1 MAAYKISERISA
13 GVALLVAIV
22 GQLNSLVF
30 GISSFGISPDRLSIL
45 LYIPLAAVL
54 FLIVRRKSRED
65 R

>member
-22 GQLNSLVF
+22 GQLNSWVF